1 MATELAVTDDNGDV
15 DDRIRKIVWKG
26 LGAKSVRQMSEET
39 GLSPEQ
45 IFAVKRELLES
56 VDVLTIQ
63 EKRQKL
69 LVDLQDMAQRAQDD
83 YDKAPFEFKSGLL
96 NSATTSIKAILVE
109 LNRADK
115 ADQSKVDALNELRK
129 REIVQM
135 YIEVVNTA
143 VTEVCERFDLDES
156 EVFDIFNR
164 QLVAAASKR
173 DTQV

>member
-1 MATELAVTDDNGDV
+1 MSDLAIPEDEEV
-15 DDRIRKIVWKG
+15 DERIEKVIWKNLGRKS
-26 LGAKSVRQMSEET
+26 ARQIADEA
-39 GLSPEQ
+39 GVSPEVVLR
-45 IFAVKRELLES
+45 VKRELLES

-96 NSATTSIKAILVE
+96 NSATASIKAVLVE

-143 VTEVCERFDLDES
+143 VTEACERFDLDES

-164 QLVAAASKR
+164 QLVSAASKR